1 MRFMHNALSAIA
13 GLMGCSSTTEYI
25 DFGTSPVS
33 NTLLF
38 QVSILSMTEEQVCR
52 CLEYNLNT
60 GIVLCEDLGISDF
73 SGSKSNYCRIP
84 FSLLSVSS
92 SEISRGIRANGE
104 ENRCCVVTRIGQ
116 LCLSYCEIVFET

>member
-38 QVSILSMTEEQVCR
+38 QVSILSMTAEQVCR

-92 SEISRGIRANGE
+92 SEICKSGNTGKRRRKSML
-104 ENRCCVVTRIGQ
+104 RCYSDRPTLPLV
-116 LCLSYCEIVFET
+116 L